1 MTLQE
6 TLALLRYCV
15 ESPLWFG
22 PATDAP
28 DVGVKIDETA
38 RCAGWWSG
46 GDKAIDVVLR
56 VGCFLVAVDIVVAG
70 LAQGSRLVDSVNKM
84 NPVKVALPL
93 PVAAQAVPLVIEVS
107 LGRGKLLGCDKLRHI
122 MAAKAQIEIRRAP
135 GGGTGKSVYVIC
147 APDAAVGRTV
157 WSHRC

>member
-15 ESPLWFG
+15 EAPLWFG

-28 DVGVKIDETA
+28 DVGMEIDETA
-38 RCAGWWSG
+38 RCAGWWGG
-46 GDKAIDVVLR
+46 GDKTIDVVLR
-56 VGCFLVAVDIVVAG
+56 VGCLLVAVDVVVAR

-84 NPVKVALPL
+84 NIVEVAFSLAIALRILSFIVKVC
-93 PVAAQAVPLVIEVS
+93 

-122 MAAKAQIEIRRAP
+122 MAAKTEVEI
-135 GGGTGKSVYVIC
+135 G
-147 APDAAVGRTV
+147 
-157 WSHRC
+157 